1 MSIKTFKISIFLLLV
16 SAEEESVVKN
26 IWFGKG
32 VNYKKTFAVG
42 GFDV

>member
-1 MSIKTFKISIFLLLV
+1 MSIKTFKISISLLLL
-16 SAEEESVVKN
+16 SAEEESVKN

-32 VNYKKTFAVG
+32 VNYKKTFAVE